1 MPRMRLPLVGHLARG
16 LVLTRPTSL
25 PLLPFSVWHFL
36 RIVSFVKR
44 CCSVQVVLR
53 MRRCVEFCLRAPGG
67 GGELRVF
74 LLCHLP
80 LSTFNPLNRR
90 VKLHGW
96 FNSVLS
102 EAEKDIL

>member
-53 MRRCVEFCLRAPGG
+53 MRRCVWSFAFARPEEEVSSGSSCSATFPLAPSI
-67 GGELRVF
+67 
-74 LLCHLP
+74 LLI
-80 LSTFNPLNRR
+80 
-90 VKLHGW
+90 
-96 FNSVLS
+96 
-102 EAEKDIL
+102 EE